1 MSLDQILDIR
11 TLLVERIND
20 LQRRVDELEAQQQMT
35 IVMRNEPGD
44 LPNGKTGQIVIN
56 NVDNTTKLWADGAWR
71 EIASW

>member
-20 LQRRVDELEAQQQMT
+20 LQRRVDELESQQQMT

-56 NVDNTTKLWADGAWR
+56 NVDNTTKLWADGAWS